1 LIVYLD
7 SCAVVKLIR
16 REEYSGALA
25 KHLASA
31 GADMISSELTRAE
44 VCRTLIRDG
53 QPESTRAAS
62 GPLLDKIAKL
72 PVGTVIE
79 LAGDLPH
86 RNLRTLDAL
95 HLATAQLLG
104 PAMTEFITY
113 DKRLAKAAEEAGL
126 PLVMPGVNRAEKS

>member
-1 LIVYLD
+1 MVYLD
-7 SCAVVKLIR
+7 ACAVVKLIR
-16 REEYSGALA
+16 REEHSGALA

-53 QPESTRAAS
+53 QRESTRAAS
-62 GPLLDKIAKL
+62 GPLLDQIAKL

-79 LAGDLPH
+79 LAGDLPN

-95 HLATAQLLG
+95 HLATAQMLG
-104 PAMTEFITY
+104 PAVAEFITY
-113 DKRLAKAAEEAGL
+113 DERLAKAAEEAGL
-126 PLVMPGVNRAEKS
+126 PLVMPGVDGAEGS